1 MIVIKIGGGGGLDL
15 AACLDD
21 VARLRAEGREI
32 VVVHGGSGP
41 ATELGEALGYPPQFI
56 TTPSGMRS
64 RYTDARTL
72 EIFTMALARFNT
84 ELVASLQT
92 KEVQAVGLSG
102 VDGRVLEGRRKET
115 VVAVEDGRRRV
126 IRDDRSGTVEGVNT
140 GLLRTLLDAGYVPVL
155 SPPAWSPDGPI
166 NVDGDRA
173 AAQVARA
180 LDAHTLVLLTNVPGL
195 LRACDDEGSL
205 IQRVG
210 PADWDEA
217 LLFANGRMRI
227 KLLAARA
234 ALDGGVPRVVIA
246 DGRREQPII
255 RALAGKGTVL
265 GHEQPD
271 PEGPWQ
277 GTNPEGSTK
286 DLLHAETFQGPVPAM
301 RFQAQAPRERL

>member
-41 ATELGEALGYPPQFI
+41 ATALGEELGYPPRFI
-56 TTPSGMRS
+56 AAPSGMRS

-84 ELVASLQT
+84 ELVAGLQGRG
-92 KEVQAVGLSG
+92 VAAVGLSG

-115 VVAVEDGRRRV
+115 VVAVENGRRRV

-140 GLLRTLLDAGYVPVL
+140 PLLRALLGGGYVPVL

-173 AAQVARA
+173 AAHVARA
-180 LDAHTLVLLTNVPGL
+180 LDAYTLVLLTNVPGL
-195 LRACDDEGSL
+195 LRARDDEGSL

-217 LLFANGRMRI
+217 MLFASGRMRI

-234 ALDGGVPRVVIA
+234 ARDGGVLRVVIA
-246 DGRREQPII
+246 DGRREWPIT
-255 RALAGKGTVL
+255 RALAGEGTVISN
-265 GHEQPD
+265 QP
-271 PEGPWQ
+271 GPGPKGRGQ
-277 GTNPEGSTK
+277 ATDLEGSVDTA
-286 DLLHAETFQGPVPAM
+286 LARQTF
-301 RFQAQAPRERL
+301 